1 VKALDIRTSPAS
13 ESRVTI
19 FETELTLDPGRSG
32 GRRLISPGRVW
43 ATRRLIPFGVGMG
56 PEEPATTTHV
66 MAKKN
71 RSRGR

>member
-1 VKALDIRTSPAS
+1 
-13 ESRVTI
+13 VTI
-19 FETELTLDPGRSG
+19 FEAELTLDSGKSG

-66 MAKKN
+66 MAMKS
-71 RSRGR
+71 RSGGR